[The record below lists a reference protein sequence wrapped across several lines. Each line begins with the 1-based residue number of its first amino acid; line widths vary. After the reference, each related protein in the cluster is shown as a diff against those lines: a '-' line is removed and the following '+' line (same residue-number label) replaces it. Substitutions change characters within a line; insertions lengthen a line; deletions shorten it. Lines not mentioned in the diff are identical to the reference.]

1 MSTAT
6 PTVTSIPQGTWNID
20 PSHSS
25 VEFTVKHMGI
35 ATVRGQ
41 ATKFEGAIESTG
53 EQAGLKGSVDVA
65 SITTHDEQRDQH
77 LGAPDF
83 FDAQRFPQIEF
94 SAESIELS
102 GDGTARVP
110 GQITLKG
117 VTKPIELKGNYT
129 GTGTDPWGNERVGL
143 EVSAVIDRREFGLEW
158 NQPLPGGGLLV
169 SNEVTLLLSAS
180 AVKGE

>member
-6 PTVTSIPQGTWNID
+6 QTITSIPQGTYAID

-41 ATKFEGAIESTG
+41 ATKFEGTISSDG
-53 EQAGLKGSVDVA
+53 EKAGLNGSVDVA

-77 LGAPDF
+77 LAAPDF
-83 FDAQRFPQIEF
+83 FDSARFPQIAF
-94 SAESIELS
+94 KADSIELA
-102 GDGTARVP
+102 GDGTVRIP

-117 VTKPIELKGNYT
+117 VTKDVELTGEYT
-129 GTGTDPWGNERVGL
+129 GAGEDPWGNQRVGL
-143 EVSAVIDRREFGLEW
+143 EVSTTIDRRDFDLSW

-169 SNEVTLLLSAS
+169 SNDVTLLLSAS